1 MVLSDTSKGDIGWK
15 KWVVAGW
22 AFMECLLFGG
32 LLYGWGS
39 LVFVFKEEAIYA
51 NLCPHKEISFNS
63 SGLPDSFDYQDSKSN
78 SSVLVVMLTPSS
90 NVSSNN
96 NSSQITEDVTVK
108 KSGGDKSERCVPQD
122 EQMALCFTIASA
134 IFCAGCA
141 VMGHINYKFGTRVS
155 RIIAL

>member
-15 KWVVAGW
+15 KYVVAGW

-39 LVFVFKEEAIYA
+39 LVFVFKEEGIYA
-51 NLCPHKEISFNS
+51 NLCPQKQVTLN
-63 SGLPDSFDYQDSKSN
+63 
-78 SSVLVVMLTPSS
+78 SS
-90 NVSSNN
+90 NVSSYNIQDTQSN
-96 NSSQITEDVTVK
+96 NSLVVVTLTPPAAANVSTNQNGSETVEYE
-108 KSGGDKSERCVPQD
+108 SGAKKSERCIPQD

-155 RIIAL
+155 RVISL